1 MKPIKRVLNWIT
13 TLLVPIFLILFGVRI
28 LLSPIFIN
36 VEYRLPGFPED
47 PYGFN
52 FSERLHWA
60 DVSRKFLLNNDEIDI
75 LAEEKL
81 DGKTPLYNPRELRH
95 MVDVKVVLGGV
106 LLVFYFS
113 ILYLVL
119 YGYLT
124 SRTNHWQEFLKA
136 ISRGG
141 FLTVGLILII
151 LIYLGI
157 NFNSL
162 FTNFHRV
169 FFEGDTWLF
178 RYSDTLIRLFPI
190 RFWRD
195 AFIWIGVMALIGGF
209 SIGFYGKLKSV
220 KESC

>member
-1 MKPIKRVLNWIT
+1 MKPIQRVLNWIST
-13 TLLVPIFLILFGVRI
+13 ILVPIFLILFGVRI
-28 LLSPIFIN
+28 LLSPIYIN
-36 VEYRLPGFPED
+36 VEYRLPGFPDD

-52 FSERLHWA
+52 FSERLYWA
-60 DVSRKFLLNNDEIDI
+60 DVSRRFLLNDDEIDI

-81 DGKTPLYNPRELRH
+81 DENTPLYNQRELRH
-95 MVDVKVVLGGV
+95 MEDVKVVLGGV

-113 ILYLVL
+113 ILYLIS
-119 YGYLT
+119 YGYW
-124 SRTNHWQEFLKA
+124 SRRSNMWQEFIQS

-141 FLTVGLILII
+141 FLTVSLIFMI

-178 RYSDTLIRLFPI
+178 SYSDTLIRLFPI

-195 AFIWIGVMALIGGF
+195 AFLWIGIMALTGGI
-209 SIGFYGKLKSV
+209 SIGYFGKRTLV
-220 KESC
+220 IEM